1 MISNEHIIRNIGK
14 NSNYKDNFYFVISL
28 NYSEKNIHIDS
39 FSKDSLDS
47 ARKHY
52 NDLEKNNNIDVV
64 LISLDNQKK
73 LNKPI
78 LIIILIVV
86 FL

>member
-1 MISNEHIIRNIGK
+1 MK
-14 NSNYKDNFYFVISL
+14 
-28 NYSEKNIHIDS
+28 KNIHIDS

-52 NDLEKNNNIDVV
+52 NGLEKNNNIDVV

-86 FL
+86 SL